1 MNLNACGK
9 TLPNWW
15 RKSLRLFLLMK
26 LCFLILTTAFL
37 QMASAKVH
45 AQLITLNE
53 KDAPLAEVFERI
65 KSQSGYHFF
74 WKGGEIKKINV
85 TIDVQGATIKET
97 MDLITKDLPLNYAIS
112 KKSIVILQKDNIDR
126 QEQIT
131 IKGRVF
137 DKQEP
142 PLPLPGVSISVK
154 GATQKA
160 ATDKDGN
167 FSITVNRGAILVF
180 TMVGFFPHEEEV
192 KKATSSMSIS
202 LREDVSA
209 LNEVMIMGMNEIQKK
224 HIASAVSSLNVGSNI
239 AGKPITS
246 LGQALQGGVT
256 GIQVNQGSGTPG
268 GDAVTIRIRG
278 ITTLNNSNPLIL
290 VDGLPMDMN
299 NIDPVTIESVT
310 VLKDAAAAAV
320 YGARAANGVILVNTK
335 RGVPGKMSVVYDGYY
350 AVATPS
356 VMPRV
361 VDAPRYMEMFNE
373 AEINAGNN
381 APFSQLA
388 IDKTRTGEDPL
399 NYPNTNWRN
408 LIIREYSP
416 LNSNSLS
423 VTGGNSLAR
432 FAITANYMN
441 QQGMIPS
448 SAYNRLNFRANTSIS
463 FGKTFDVKLDLLA
476 IRRIVSQHERGRL
489 IEDTYRVPPTIL
501 PRYPDR
507 DGYTFYGQYADV
519 VNPVA
524 YAEVGGESRIEHA
537 QSSLNFQPRWEV
549 IPNLNLRAQISFRL
563 NSDATRTQRA
573 NFVHYDYYTFTSL
586 RTWPLIRTASMSRTA
601 YYHVSATADY
611 TFKMNDHYLF
621 AMGGYTQEENNS
633 GNWNVYSLMSGFGK
647 LNYSYKDKYLLEGT
661 VRTDGSSRFGPGHKF
676 GFFPSAAIGWNVHNE
691 GFMKSLK
698 MVNNLKFRASYG
710 KLGNENISAY
720 LYQSLI
726 DPTTG
731 LENSHGNPDI
741 TWETVNMLNLGLDLG
756 LFKQNKVEITFDFY
770 DKITNDIILTPRLP
784 LVGGFESSTPINAG
798 KVKNQGWELSINY
811 NEKIGK
817 NFRFSVRP
825 GITVNKNTILSLL
838 GGPYIANSA
847 TTIQQ
852 EGYSIGSVYGYK
864 SAGLLQQSDFD
875 DLGQP
880 LVPITTGQRPGD
892 IRYLD
897 LNNNGVIDDQDQG
910 RIGNP
915 TPEVNYF
922 GNLTLNYK
930 NFDLDFLIQG
940 TGKSDVTLLGM
951 FALPLDQSFD
961 GGVPTQYYDGKYW
974 TPERTDA
981 KFPRLSSNPTVNK
994 LSSDFWFQN
1003 GAYTRVKY
1011 IQLGYSLNKSLV
1023 KKMGLSAIRVY
1034 INAQN
1039 PFTISHTNL
1048 TDPESRGNQ
1057 NTYGITKLYSM
1068 GARVN
1073 F

>member
-1 MNLNACGK
+1 
-9 TLPNWW
+9 
-15 RKSLRLFLLMK
+15 
-26 LCFLILTTAFL
+26 
-37 QMASAKVH
+37 
-45 AQLITLNE
+45 
-53 KDAPLAEVFERI
+53 
-65 KSQSGYHFF
+65 
-74 WKGGEIKKINV
+74 
-85 TIDVQGATIKET
+85 
-97 MDLITKDLPLNYAIS
+97 
-112 KKSIVILQKDNIDR
+112 
-126 QEQIT
+126 
-131 IKGRVF
+131 
-137 DKQEP
+137 
-142 PLPLPGVSISVK
+142 
-154 GATQKA
+154 
-160 ATDKDGN
+160 
-167 FSITVNRGAILVF
+167 
-180 TMVGFFPHEEEV
+180 
-192 KKATSSMSIS
+192 
-202 LREDVSA
+202 
-209 LNEVMIMGMNEIQKK
+209 
-224 HIASAVSSLNVGSNI
+224 
-239 AGKPITS
+239 
-246 LGQALQGGVT
+246 
-256 GIQVNQGSGTPG
+256 
-268 GDAVTIRIRG
+268 
-278 ITTLNNSNPLIL
+278 
-290 VDGLPMDMN
+290 
-299 NIDPVTIESVT
+299 
-310 VLKDAAAAAV
+310 
-320 YGARAANGVILVNTK
+320 
-335 RGVPGKMSVVYDGYY
+335 
-350 AVATPS
+350 
-356 VMPRV
+356 
-361 VDAPRYMEMFNE
+361 
-373 AEINAGNN
+373 
-381 APFSQLA
+381 
-388 IDKTRTGEDPL
+388 
-399 NYPNTNWRN
+399 
-408 LIIREYSP
+408 
-416 LNSNSLS
+416 
-423 VTGGNSLAR
+423 
-432 FAITANYMN
+432 
-441 QQGMIPS
+441 
-448 SAYNRLNFRANTSIS
+448 
-463 FGKTFDVKLDLLA
+463 
-476 IRRIVSQHERGRL
+476 
-489 IEDTYRVPPTIL
+489 
-501 PRYPDR
+501 
-507 DGYTFYGQYADV
+507 
-519 VNPVA
+519 
-524 YAEVGGESRIEHA
+524 
-537 QSSLNFQPRWEV
+537 
-549 IPNLNLRAQISFRL
+549 
-563 NSDATRTQRA
+563 
-573 NFVHYDYYTFTSL
+573 
-586 RTWPLIRTASMSRTA
+586 
-601 YYHVSATADY
+601 
-611 TFKMNDHYLF
+611 
-621 AMGGYTQEENNS
+621 
-633 GNWNVYSLMSGFGK
+633 
-647 LNYSYKDKYLLEGT
+647 
-661 VRTDGSSRFGPGHKF
+661 
-676 GFFPSAAIGWNVHNE
+676 
-691 GFMKSLK
+691 
-698 MVNNLKFRASYG
+698 
-710 KLGNENISAY
+710 
-720 LYQSLI
+720 
-726 DPTTG
+726 